1 MQRSCFAKTM
11 GVNYK
16 QMKIHNPWLFQNHLN
31 NKSRKLYH
39 IKLPKTNEVG
49 P

>member
-1 MQRSCFAKTM
+1 
-11 GVNYK
+11 
-16 QMKIHNPWLFQNHLN
+16 LQNHLN

-39 IKLPKTNEVG
+39 IKLPKAVEIG